1 MVMGVGAHERA
12 ATMLGRA
19 LPCAAH
25 VWPCRDREDS
35 LRWPCNAVITVQ
47 LELAEPYYVSLTVV
61 SWCSYWAMFFSPEP
75 TRGYTKYETYIQGK
89 HFCF

>member
-47 LELAEPYYVSLTVV
+47 LELAEPYYVSLTKINNLYTY
-61 SWCSYWAMFFSPEP
+61 SDCHSGYISSY
-75 TRGYTKYETYIQGK
+75 
-89 HFCF
+89 